1 MADLRQGTTVG
12 GNTVLTSGN
21 FDPANYPGMQGA
33 QGRQGPTGPG
43 GGTGPQGRQGPT
55 GPGGGSGPQGRQGPT
70 GPGGPGGNQGRQ
82 GPTGPGGPG
91 GNQGRQGPTGPGG
104 PGGAQGRQ
112 GPTGPGG
119 GSGPQGRQGP
129 IGPSA
134 NQSLN
139 TSNNVR
145 FNSIGVGTSASSTT
159 GYLRATN
166 DIVAYY
172 SDERLKDFLGRIENA
187 IEKVEQLNGYYFKEN
202 DKAKEYGYNNEDVHV
217 GLSAQEVQKVLPEV
231 IAPAPI
237 NDSYEYDVE
246 EEYLTVKYDKVIPL
260 LVEAIKELNAK
271 IDGLKS

>member
-21 FDPANYPGMQGA
+21 FDPSNYPGMQGA
-33 QGRQGPTGPG
+33 QGRQGPTGP
-43 GGTGPQGRQGPT
+43 T
-55 GPGGGSGPQGRQGPT
+55 
-70 GPGGPGGNQGRQ
+70 
-82 GPTGPGGPG
+82 
-91 GNQGRQGPTGPGG
+91 
-104 PGGAQGRQ
+104 GAQGRQ

-139 TSNNVR
+139 TSNTVR
-145 FNSIGVGTSASSTT
+145 FNSIGVGTTGSGTT
-159 GYLRATN
+159 GHLRATN
-166 DIVAYY
+166 DLVAYY

-202 DKAKEYGYNNEDVHV
+202 AKAKEYGYSSEDVHV

-237 NDSYEYDVE
+237 NDSDEYDVE
-246 EEYLTVKYDKVIPL
+246 EEYLTVKYDKLIPL